1 MRKGKP
7 MSDKNLE
14 LAVFNAENAGQ
25 PWSKKMSKWNALH
38 PSKTYSDRRL
48 FARDAKNAYQ
58 RVRASLED

>member
-1 MRKGKP
+1 
-7 MSDKNLE
+7 
-14 LAVFNAENAGQ
+14 
-25 PWSKKMSKWNALH
+25 MSKWHPLH